1 MIKIKSNPIVI
12 RDNKFIF
19 FLDCS
24 NDKFQ
29 FLEQSKKKINLLDNN
44 INHNKNLIL
53 ENSIF
58 DLNEPSPPN
67 DFFIKLHNRMKMY
80 E

>member
-12 RDNKFIF
+12 RDNKFSSMNI
-19 FLDCS
+19 CP
-24 NDKFQ
+24 NNKFH

-58 DLNEPSPPN
+58 DSHDPSPPN
-67 DFFIKLHNRMKMY
+67 DFFIKLRNRMKMY